1 MLESTWNF
9 VPHFCN
15 PPKSVSVLFKPDD
28 WGTPL
33 QASPDPLLLSIKPK
47 YLHASRTNL
56 VEIDSPKTALAIN
69 VLHLISIEMRHLNA
83 FLDSSRV
90 QHEGVLKWMCAVD
103 LKTSFPIA
111 AEWLKHLLSPSTDS
125 GPVCPSAARTREVG
139 FSSTFSSSFGQ
150 WEAMDCC
157 RGDCGQPEKGEVWL
171 MMDLNL

>member
-1 MLESTWNF
+1 MLFTPEN
-9 VPHFCN
+9 
-15 PPKSVSVLFKPDD
+15 

-56 VEIDSPKTALAIN
+56 VKIDSPSKTALAIN

-90 QHEGVLKWMCAVD
+90 QHEGVLRWMCVVD

-125 GPVCPSAARTREVG
+125 GPVCPSAAGTREVS
-139 FSSTFSSSFGQ
+139 FSPTFSSSFVQ

-157 RGDCGQPEKGEVWL
+157 TGICGQPDVSSTREKRGLANDELEPLSFVVML
-171 MMDLNL
+171 LSPQD